1 MLQIL
6 MRQKIFAGP
15 KIRQLR
21 EANALNQVAFAER
34 LGISAS
40 YLNQI
45 ESNQRPLTAQVMV
58 ALAQTFSI
66 DVGAFAHED
75 TEKVMSDLKEALAD
89 PVFGGLS
96 PNGQDLKTIIN
107 NVPWFAHAF
116 LGLHV
121 AFRRTGERLHALDE
135 VYTSGGQEGDRT
147 PGVLMPYEEVRDFLH
162 YRSNYFEG
170 LDQAAE
176 DLAEQT
182 FGSVAARP
190 DTLANYLFNKHA
202 IRIELRGIE
211 PNSRFMRQY
220 DRKARVLWLREG
232 IDPSS
237 ATFLMAQQIGLLE
250 QGDEIERIVAAAGF
264 RTEDAA
270 AITRLALANY
280 FAGAVLMPYDRFL
293 EAARRTRYD
302 AERLCFIFGTSFEQ
316 VGHRFSTLQK
326 PNAKGVP
333 FYFVRFDRAGNIIK
347 RHSST
352 RFQFARFGG
361 TCPLWNV
368 HEAFEAA
375 GRTLVQIAE
384 MPDGVRYV
392 CVARAVTK
400 SGGSHL
406 APPRHYA
413 LGIGCELIHASEV
426 VYADA
431 LDIKTTPVTLIG
443 VSCRM
448 CERHECPQRAAP
460 PIDRTLTVDPDRRD
474 FVPFRFA

>member
-1 MLQIL
+1 MLQIG

-15 KIRQLR
+15 KIRHLR
-21 EANALNQVAFAER
+21 EASGLNQGTFAER

-45 ESNQRPLTAQVMV
+45 ENNQRPLTAQVML

-66 DVGAFAHED
+66 DIGTFAQED
-75 TEKVMSDLKEALAD
+75 SEKVVSDLREALAD
-89 PVFGGLS
+89 PIFGGLV
-96 PNGQDLKTIIN
+96 PNGQDLKTIAT

-121 AFRRTGERLHALDE
+121 AFRRTGERLHSLDE
-135 VYTSGGQEGDRT
+135 VYANDEEGRRA

-162 YRSNYFEG
+162 YRSNYFDR
-170 LDQAAE
+170 LDEAAE
-176 DLAEQT
+176 ELAEQT

-190 DTLANYLFNKHA
+190 DTIANYLLGKHK
-202 IRIELRGIE
+202 IRIESRSVE
-211 PNSRFMRQY
+211 PSSRFMRQL
-220 DRKARVLWLREG
+220 DRKAKVLWLREG
-232 IDPSS
+232 VDPSS
-237 ATFLMAQQIGLLE
+237 ATFMMAQQIGLLE
-250 QGDEIERIVAAAGF
+250 QAEEIESVVASAAF

-280 FAGAVLMPYDRFL
+280 FAGAVLMPYERFL

-302 AERLCFIFGTSFEQ
+302 AERLCFHFGTSFEQ

-326 PNAKGVP
+326 PNARGVP

-375 GRTLVQIAE
+375 GRTLVQLAE
-384 MPDGVRYV
+384 MPDGVRYI

-400 SGGSHL
+400 TGGSHL
-406 APPRHYA
+406 APARHYA
-413 LGIGCELIHASEV
+413 LGIGCELTHASEV
-426 VYADA
+426 VYADQFD
-431 LDIKTTPVTLIG
+431 LKTAPVSLVGI
-443 VSCRM
+443 SCRM
-448 CERHECPQRAAP
+448 CERHECPQRAVP
-460 PIDRTLTVDPDRRD
+460 PIDRALTVDPDRRD